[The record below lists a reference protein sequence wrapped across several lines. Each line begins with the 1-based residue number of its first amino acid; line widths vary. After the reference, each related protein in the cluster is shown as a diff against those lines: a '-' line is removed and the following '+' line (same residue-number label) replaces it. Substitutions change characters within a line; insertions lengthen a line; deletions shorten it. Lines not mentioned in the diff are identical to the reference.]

1 MDKIAF
7 RKDVK
12 KSGHYSPGIISQ
24 GMLYVSGQMPL
35 HPDTAKLTVG
45 IRAQSRHA
53 LQNLERVLEA
63 AGVGRSAAVQCRVYL
78 SDIGNWDVF
87 NEVYAEFLGE
97 HRPARTVVPVS
108 ALHYGSLIEIEAIAE
123 VEE

>member
-12 KSGHYSPGIISQ
+12 KSGHYSSGIISQ

-53 LQNLERVLEA
+53 LQNLERVFEA
-63 AGVGRSAAVQCRVYL
+63 AGVGRSAVVQCCVYL